1 MAGRKSLNRPQVVAG
16 RVASR
21 PGRQRPLVLG
31 TSAVPAFQNST
42 IARGCACR
50 RSAPKLDAAIAD
62 VGNLAKSIDAAK
74 VGRTVDNV
82 DRFAQTLGARSRRF
96 AVARNRVPFSSRPQG
111 AVMVRH
117 VARERCSARS
127 PSGASVSS
135 QNRPGPRASA

>member
-96 AVARNRVPFSSRPQG
+96 AVARNRVPFI
-111 AVMVRH
+111 
-117 VARERCSARS
+117 
-127 PSGASVSS
+127 
-135 QNRPGPRASA
+135 